1 MAVTCKCKKDK
12 GKKKEPPEH
21 TKTEA
26 VVCQQQERLC
36 SLNIKTEW
44 RKLKLPFKQ
53 HKLNEQ
59 KNLTHKK
66 APDQT
71 AKTRQHLQPS
81 YFIILF
87 GLVGPPTCSSNSS
100 NGYAH
105 FTRPQRTKAGQGN
118 SSDDGSPR

>member
-1 MAVTCKCKKDK
+1 MQK
-12 GKKKEPPEH
+12 GQGEKKKEPPEH

-66 APDQT
+66 SSRPDSED
-71 AKTRQHLQPS
+71 KTTS
-81 YFIILF
+81 SAFLF
-87 GLVGPPTCSSNSS
+87 HHSVWFGGAS
-100 NGYAH
+100 H
-105 FTRPQRTKAGQGN
+105 MQ
-118 SSDDGSPR
+118 